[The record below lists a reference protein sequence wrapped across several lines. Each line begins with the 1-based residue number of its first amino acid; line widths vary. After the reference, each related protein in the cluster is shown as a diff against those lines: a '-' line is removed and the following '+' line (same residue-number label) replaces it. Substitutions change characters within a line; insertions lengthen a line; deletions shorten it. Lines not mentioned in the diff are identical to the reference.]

1 MSKYYDVGGIETISF
16 IQAKLTPE
24 QFEGWL
30 LGNVLKY
37 AARAN
42 HKESKQSDFEK
53 LAYYSQRLKNLKEK
67 ALENIT

>member
-1 MSKYYDVGGIETISF
+1 MSEYYDVGGIKTIDV

-30 LGNVLKY
+30 LGNILKY

-42 HKESKQSDFEK
+42 HKGAKQSDFEK
-53 LAYYSQRLKNLKEK
+53 LAYYSQQLKENK
-67 ALENIT
+67 V